1 MEQIFFD
8 VQGIGRVQLVHE
20 LGASLLVED
29 ESGTRL
35 SLPASRCVRVD
46 QTAAALA
53 ETFPGRAASL
63 AAVDAALAEVDALAD
78 QFTGLD
84 MGAEMRAAE
93 FDHMQT
99 VAQVGQRVTSSAG
112 VGRVKW
118 VKPTDCGVVYFIQSE
133 ACPDCLPSV
142 CLGDELQ
149 LLED

>member
-1 MEQIFFD
+1 MDQVFFD
-8 VQGIGRVQLVHE
+8 VQGIGRVQLVQE

-53 ETFPGRAASL
+53 
-63 AAVDAALAEVDALAD
+63 D

-93 FDHMQT
+93 FDHSQAIAKEGDFVEAHEGWRGVVLWLSAT
-99 VAQVGQRVTSSAG
+99 VGGWVYAVQLADDSAG
-112 VGRVKW
+112 R
-118 VKPTDCGVVYFIQSE
+118 P
-133 ACPDCLPSV
+133 AL
-142 CLGDELQ
+142 LMGDEFTV
-149 LLED
+149 EA